1 MPEDKEILEERELS
15 VADYLAL
22 FDPQSADH
30 PLLTQRSEKIE
41 RILVQKVRERG
52 RLFEDT
58 TFIEKIGVK
67 YTVRTVLE
75 N

>member
-1 MPEDKEILEERELS
+1 MGEKEVLTERELS
-15 VADYLAL
+15 VEEYLAL

-30 PLLTQRSEKIE
+30 PLLAQRSVRLE
-41 RILVQKVRERG
+41 RILVQTVRERG

-58 TFIEKIGVK
+58 TFIEKTGVK

-75 N
+75 G